1 MGFFDNLSKKATETY
16 KNTTDKTSKMAR
28 EMKLKSYIGENK
40 NKIQGIYT
48 EIGRKVYEKHQ
59 EGNVSEIEEAI
70 KPELEQ
76 IAEVTRKI
84 ENMNNEIRAI
94 NNLKLCEKCAAEI
107 AIDARFCPS
116 CGAPQQS
123 EEQKQGEVINKPEN
137 KIEEVVNS
145 APQIPVEK
153 EVSAEAEA
161 TEEPIEETVP
171 VQEAVNEVVSAQEI
185 VEEIAPVQEPE
196 KQEEVIETTETTES
210 AESAKSSE
218 NE

>member
-16 KNTTDKTSKMAR
+16 KSTTDKTSKMAR

-40 NKIQGIYT
+40 NKIQSIYT

-59 EGNVSEIEEAI
+59 EGNIAEIEDAI

-76 IAEVTRKI
+76 IAAVTKKI

-116 CGAPQQS
+116 CGTPQQIQEPKQEEATS
-123 EEQKQGEVINKPEN
+123 EPAN

-145 APQIPVEK
+145 EPQFPVEK
-153 EVSAEAEA
+153 ESEAETVEEPVVEESVVEVIPVVEPS
-161 TEEPIEETVP
+161 TEEVKEPEPKTEIESEQTE
-171 VQEAVNEVVSAQEI
+171 QEQP
-185 VEEIAPVQEPE
+185 VEEQ
-196 KQEEVIETTETTES
+196 TDNT
-210 AESAKSSE
+210 E

>member
-16 KNTTDKTSKMAR
+16 KSTTDKTSKMAK

-59 EGNVSEIEEAI
+59 EGNIAEIEEAI

-76 IAEVTRKI
+76 IAVVTKKI
-84 ENMNNEIRAI
+84 ENMNNEIRAL

-116 CGAPQQS
+116 CGTPQQTEESKQEEVKS
-123 EEQKQGEVINKPEN
+123 EPEN
-137 KIEEVVNS
+137 KIEEVVN
-145 APQIPVEK
+145 AEPQFPVEK
-153 EVSAEAEA
+153 EPE
-161 TEEPIEETVP
+161 IEETQP
-171 VQEAVNEVVSAQEI
+171 ENIEELVVESI
-185 VEEIAPVQEPE
+185 QEPE
-196 KQEEVIETTETTES
+196 VSTEAEPETEQQPETDSTENT
-210 AESAKSSE
+210 E